1 MEIIQ
6 QKVAFIQANG
16 DPITI
21 IRSGGNIS
29 TYARFVKGRQLLS
42 PYEINFV
49 RFMLFMPSSGLQRG
63 DLIQNATTGE
73 QSFVSALQDRTL
85 QGVVSGVY
93 TELYN
98 VNYPSVPV
106 QHNLP
111 ADVDQ
116 YGNPVPG
123 TGGWTTVATLPM
135 NIEHV
140 NGNVPY
146 KDGLLLA
153 DTTYRI
159 ILQTAIMLQLI
170 PTPDRIVIDGRNFQV
185 SDINTSI
192 APGLQVVQVKTDTR
206 T

>member
-6 QKVAFIQANG
+6 QKIAFIQTNG
-16 DPITI
+16 DPMTI

-73 QSFVSALQDRTL
+73 QSFVAALQDRTL

-93 TELYN
+93 AELYN
-98 VNYPSVPV
+98 VNYPSVTV
-106 QHNLP
+106 ERYQ
-111 ADVDQ
+111 
-116 YGNPVPG
+116 PG
-123 TGGWTTVATLPM
+123 TVDDFGNTTPATWTNIATVPM
-135 NIEHV
+135 NVEHV

-153 DTTYRI
+153 ETLYRI
-159 ILQTAIMLQLI
+159 ILQTATPLQLI
-170 PTPDRIVIDGRNFQV
+170 PTADRIMIDGRPFMV
-185 SDINTSI
+185 TDINISI
-192 APGLQVVQVKTDTR
+192 APGLQVVQVTTDNR
-206 T
+206 

>member
-1 MEIIQ
+1 MELLQ
-6 QKVAFIQANG
+6 QKIAFIQTNG

-29 TYARFVKGRQLLS
+29 TYARIVKGRQLLS

-49 RFMLFMPSSGLQRG
+49 RFMLFMPASGLQRG

-98 VNYPSVPV
+98 VNYPSVTPQRLV
-106 QHNLP
+106 P
-111 ADVDQ
+111 GTVDQ
-116 YGNPVPG
+116 YGN
-123 TGGWTTVATLPM
+123 TTPATWANLTTAPM
-135 NIEHV
+135 NVEHV

-153 DTTYRI
+153 DTVYRI
-159 ILQTAIMLQLI
+159 IMQTGTPLQLI
-170 PTPDRIVIDGRNFQV
+170 PNPDRITIDGRPFEV

-192 APGLQVVQVKTDTR
+192 APGLQIVQVKTDMR
-206 T
+206 

>member
-6 QKVAFIQANG
+6 QKIAFIEANG
-16 DPITI
+16 DAITI

-42 PYEINFV
+42 PFEINFV

-85 QGVVSGVY
+85 QGMVSGVY

-98 VNYPSVPV
+98 VNYPSVAV
-106 QHNLP
+106 QRDEP
-111 ADVDQ
+111 AQVDQ

-123 TGGWTTVATLPM
+123 TGGWSTLASPPM
-135 NIEHV
+135 NVEHIT
-140 NGNVPY
+140 GQMSY
-146 KDGLLLA
+146 KDGLLLP
-153 DTTYRI
+153 DTVYRTRC
-159 ILQTAIMLQLI
+159 QTSVTIQLN
-170 PTPDRIVIDGRNFQV
+170 DRLVIDGSPFQV
-185 SDINTSI
+185 TDINTVIS
-192 APGLQVVQVKTDTR
+192 PGLQVIQVKTDTR